1 MLYYFNATDKQLR
14 QLEKGNDL
22 KMNGKPLD
30 LETSLRKARR
40 SRDGHVLAIDPD
52 ALGKE
57 LRGKSNAVRR
67 IPGDA
72 VLNAR
77 PFKVLRQT
85 VAGGGIVTRM
95 KDGKLQVLLIYRR
108 GKWDLPKGK
117 RNRGESNRECA
128 LREVKEELGISRL
141 KVIQPLDTTL
151 HGFEQSR
158 WYRLKTTHWYHM
170 KTNAT
175 EFVPEAAEGIEKVKW
190 FKWKKAVK
198 KLGYKTLQDLMND
211 VEETVRQATN

>member
-14 QLEKGNDL
+14 QIEKGNDL
-22 KMNGKPLD
+22 KMNGKRLE

-40 SRDGHVLAIDPD
+40 IREGNVLAIDPEQ
-52 ALGKE
+52 LGDVDGSARTSVK
-57 LRGKSNAVRR
+57 R
-67 IPGDA
+67 IPRKA
-72 VLNAR
+72 VLNVK
-77 PFKVLRQT
+77 PFRTLRQT
-85 VAGGGIVTRM
+85 VAGGGIVTRY

-117 RNRGESNRECA
+117 RNRGETNKECA
-128 LREVKEELGISRL
+128 LREVKEELGISNL
-141 KVIQPLDTTL
+141 KIVQPLGTTL
-151 HGFEQSR
+151 HGFEHTR

-190 FKWKKAVK
+190 VKWKKAIK
-198 KLGYKTLQDLMND
+198 KLGYKTLVDLLLD
-211 VEETVRQATN
+211 VEEIVRRDTN